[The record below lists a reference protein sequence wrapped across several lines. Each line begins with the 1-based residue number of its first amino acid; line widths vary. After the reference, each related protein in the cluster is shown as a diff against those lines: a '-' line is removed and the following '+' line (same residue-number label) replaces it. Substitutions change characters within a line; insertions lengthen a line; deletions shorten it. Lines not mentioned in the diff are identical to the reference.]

1 MVNHAWVL
9 TDRPSTDN
17 ERMADSTFEYL
28 AGSELRPAVL
38 AVLRTEALP
47 LREVADR
54 VSASRR
60 TVKRTLSAMESRGWI
75 RPTNGAYELTALGAT
90 VLAAHEEF
98 RERSRIA
105 RRLQPFL
112 ERVPASEFAPGI
124 DALADATVCTPDD
137 DPTAFVDRLVELR
150 AGATR
155 IREYTPFL
163 LLDSLEQ
170 FSKGF
175 GNGQS
180 DGDVMVVV
188 RTDTPPRSTPAYD
201 ERFAALVESRHAEVS
216 VDPGGPTNI
225 AFGVADGTAFL
236 GVADDDGM
244 PGALLEGDAPELV
257 SWVER
262 QVDDRLDA
270 AEPISE

>member
-1 MVNHAWVL
+1 
-9 TDRPSTDN
+9 
-17 ERMADSTFEYL
+17 MADSSFEYL

-38 AVLRTEALP
+38 AVLRAEALP

-75 RPTNGAYELTALGAT
+75 RPANGAYELTALGAT
-90 VLAAHEEF
+90 VLAAHEVF
-98 RERSRIA
+98 RERIRIA
-105 RRLQPFL
+105 TRLRPFL
-112 ERVPASEFAPGI
+112 ERVPASEFDPGI
-124 DALADATVCTPDD
+124 DALADATVYTPDD

-150 AGATR
+150 SGATR
-155 IREYTPFL
+155 VHEYAPFL
-163 LLDSLEQ
+163 MLDSLEQ
-170 FSKGF
+170 FSEGF
-175 GNGQS
+175 GNGQP
-180 DGDVMVVV
+180 DADVTLAV
-188 RTDTPPRSTPAYD
+188 RTDTPPRSSPAYD
-201 ERFAALVESRHAEVS
+201 ERFEALVAAPHAEVY
-216 VDPGGPTNI
+216 VDPDGPTNI

-244 PGALLEGDAPELV
+244 PSALLEGDAPELV

-270 AEPISE
+270 AAPLSE

>member
-9 TDRPSTDN
+9 TDRLSTDN

-38 AVLRTEALP
+38 AVLRAEGPLP

-60 TVKRTLSAMESRGWI
+60 TVKRTLRAMESRGWI

-105 RRLQPFL
+105 RRLRPFL
-112 ERVPASEFAPGI
+112 ERVPASEFDPGI
-124 DALADATVCTPDD
+124 GALADATVCTPDD

-155 IREYTPFL
+155 VREYTPFL
-163 LLDSLEQ
+163 MLDSLEQ
-170 FSKGF
+170 FSE

-180 DGDVMVVV
+180 DGDVIVVV

-201 ERFAALVESRHAEVS
+201 ERFEALVAAPHAEVY
-216 VDPGGPTNI
+216 VDPDGPTNI

-244 PGALLEGDAPELV
+244 PGALLVGDAPELV

-262 QVDDRLDA
+262 QFEDCLDA
-270 AEPISE
+270 AEPLPE

>member
-1 MVNHAWVL
+1 
-9 TDRPSTDN
+9 
-17 ERMADSTFEYL
+17 MADSALEYL

-38 AVLRTEALP
+38 AVLRAEALP
-47 LREVADR
+47 LREVSDR

-60 TVKRTLSAMESRGWI
+60 TVKRTLSAMESRGWT
-75 RPTNGAYELTALGAT
+75 RSVDGAYELTALGAT

-105 RRLQPFL
+105 RRLRPFL
-112 ERVPASEFAPGI
+112 ERVPASEFNPGI
-124 DALADATVCTPDD
+124 DALVDATVCTPDD

-155 IREYTPFL
+155 VREYTPFL
-163 LLDSLEQ
+163 MLDSLEQ
-170 FSKGF
+170 FSEGF
-175 GNGQS
+175 G
-180 DGDVMVVV
+180 DGEVALVV
-188 RTDTPPRSTPAYD
+188 RTDTPPRSSPAYD
-201 ERFAALVESRHAEVS
+201 ERFEALVAAPHADVY
-216 VDPGGPTNI
+216 VNPDGPTDI

-244 PGALLEGDAPELV
+244 PGALLECDAPELV

-262 QVDDRLDA
+262 QVEDCLDA
-270 AEPISE
+270 AEPITTE